1 MSISSAPERTQI
13 VIKKKTLFTSLTKYK
28 KKPRKRK
35 QNIKDRATEIIMER
49 IEECSE
55 GGNGSLASEI
65 ICIISDESTAAH
77 CCTVCK
83 VYQSNKG

>member
-1 MSISSAPERTQI
+1 MSISSAPERAQI
-13 VIKKKTLFTSLTKYK
+13 VIKKKLFTSLTKYK

-35 QNIKDRATEIIMER
+35 QNIKDSATEIIMKR

-65 ICIISDESTAAH
+65 ICISDESTAAH